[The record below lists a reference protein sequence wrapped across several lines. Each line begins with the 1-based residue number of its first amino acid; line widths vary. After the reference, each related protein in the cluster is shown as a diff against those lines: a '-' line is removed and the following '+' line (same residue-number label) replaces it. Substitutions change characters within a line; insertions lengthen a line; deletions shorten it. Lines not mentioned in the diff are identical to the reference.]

1 MRILHVI
8 ASADPRSG
16 GPVAGILQQD
26 RAFAGHVVSELVT
39 LDAPD
44 ADFLKAFPLTV
55 FALGSGAV
63 GQRDRPLLM
72 RYGFSF
78 AYVEWLKQNA
88 VRYDSVIVHGLWN
101 FATMAAALVLPVVMK
116 DRYYVYTHGMMDPW
130 FAKHDPKKHFF
141 KRLSWIAFEGRL
153 LSRARAVLF
162 TAPDEQELAKGQF
175 WGGGYN
181 GVVVG
186 YGVAEPPQSRPED
199 SVAFHETLPALSGR
213 RFLLFLSR
221 INPKKGCDLLVSAF
235 AQVAADHDFD
245 LVIAGPDEMG
255 LVKGLR
261 ALASE
266 LGVSERI
273 HWPGMLQGSA
283 KWGAY
288 REAEAFILPSHQEN
302 FGVVIA
308 EAMACGLP
316 VLTTNKVNIWR
327 EVEASEGGI
336 IRNDD
341 EQGVVELLR
350 SWLALSDGQKR
361 KMAESARRGF
371 DRQFSA
377 HYVAERFLNLLSDHG
392 VEGALEAAS
401 AVSQN
406 SPSEA
411 GSRPA
416 SVTTESR

>member
-1 MRILHVI
+1 M
-8 ASADPRSG
+8 
-16 GPVAGILQQD
+16 QQD
-26 RAFAGHVVSELVT
+26 RAFSGYVVSELVT
-39 LDAPD
+39 LDAPQS
-44 ADFLKAFPLTV
+44 DFLESFPLTV
-55 FALGSGAV
+55 FALGSGNI
-63 GQRDRPLLM
+63 GRRDRTLLS

-78 AYVEWLKQNA
+78 AYVEWLRRNA
-88 VRYDSVIVHGLWN
+88 TQYDCVIVHGLWN

-116 DRYYVYTHGMMDPW
+116 DRYYVYAHGMMDPW
-130 FAKHDPKKHFF
+130 FARHDPKKHFF
-141 KRLSWIAFEGRL
+141 KRLSWLAFEGRL

-162 TAPDEQELAKGQF
+162 TAPEEEDLAKGQF
-175 WGGGYN
+175 WGWSYN
-181 GVVVG
+181 GAVVG

-199 SVAFHETLPALSGR
+199 GLAFHEILPALSGR
-213 RFLLFLSR
+213 RFLLFMSR
-221 INPKKGCDLLVSAF
+221 IHPKKGCDLLVSAF
-235 AQVAADHDFD
+235 AHVAENHDVD

-255 LVKGLR
+255 LMPGLK

-288 REAEAFILPSHQEN
+288 HEAEAFILPSHQEN

-308 EAMACGLP
+308 EAMACALP

-327 EVEASEGGI
+327 EVEASGGGI

-341 EQGVVELLR
+341 EEGVVELLR
-350 SWLALSDGQKR
+350 SWLALSDVQKR

-371 DRQFSA
+371 ERQFSA
-377 HYVAERFLNLLSDHG
+377 QYVAKRFLDLLSGHG
-392 VEGALEAAS
+392 VHGALEAAS
-401 AVSQN
+401 AVSRH

-416 SVTTESR
+416 